1 MYLFFLR
8 TWSKEIYTQSMRC
21 KNKLNLS
28 PIILILQ
35 IFDFSLLST
44 NWWKFKF
51 LSPHF
56 ELSVVFLFLY
66 ENNFQMIKCWVST
79 NKIEHFS
86 TKHQKKKKFIIRTPT
101 ANVFTVFSSSMLGLS
116 TPVRV
121 LIMKQNAQE
130 VDDNFFRT
138 ARGRRRSPC
147 FNNDESS
154 KIRRK

>member
-86 TKHQKKKKFIIRTPT
+86 TKHQKKKKKEIYHSHTYGKCIYC
-101 ANVFTVFSSSMLGLS
+101 VFVEYARVKHASARSHNETKRSRGWRQLLSHRSWKEAFSL
-116 TPVRV
+116 
-121 LIMKQNAQE
+121 
-130 VDDNFFRT
+130 F
-138 ARGRRRSPC
+138 
-147 FNNDESS
+147 
-154 KIRRK
+154 